1 MRHSLL
7 VRIKAFFARDK
18 YSFWWNEL
26 TDRDKKL
33 AALSTRGLAG
43 KLQDASTLRDAEEVI
58 VIEHMLS
65 QRLAEIQTKAAWG
78 ASILGFVWAI
88 LGASL
93 SVALTEMLND
103 KNECITASTNNHS
116 GQQVK
121 SRPIQV
127 DAAKPPSGSAVD
139 IPIKNHEQGK

>member
-78 ASILGFVWAI
+78 ASILGFVGAI

-93 SVALTEMLND
+93 SVALTEMLNLKYLCD
-103 KNECITASTNNHS
+103 KL
-116 GQQVK
+116 K
-121 SRPIQV
+121 F
-127 DAAKPPSGSAVD
+127 SGSRGSKNLFVLLCPRQHIRTYILPLKF
-139 IPIKNHEQGK
+139 IPDFTG